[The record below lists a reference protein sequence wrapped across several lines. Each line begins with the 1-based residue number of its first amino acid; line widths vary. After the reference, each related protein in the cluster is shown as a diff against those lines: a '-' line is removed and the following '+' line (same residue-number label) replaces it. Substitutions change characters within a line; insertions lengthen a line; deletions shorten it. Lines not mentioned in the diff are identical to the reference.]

1 MHKALVR
8 NCLKKMTRGLL
19 DRALSSCIMIS
30 RLVLEKRLCF
40 YFITAIVVRG
50 SPVVVVSPCEANTL

>member
-1 MHKALVR
+1 
-8 NCLKKMTRGLL
+8 MTRGLL
-19 DRALSSCIMIS
+19 DWVLSSFIMIS
-30 RLVLEKRLCF
+30 RLVLEKRLRF

>member
-8 NCLKKMTRGLL
+8 NCLKKNDERLL

-30 RLVLEKRLCF
+30 VLEKRLRF
-40 YFITAIVVRG
+40 YFITAIVVSG